1 MPWEKSF
8 DVDEVLDKATEVFW
22 SKGYEATSMSDLL
35 AATGINKGSL
45 YNTYKNKKNLFVM
58 GLLKYDRDHLRA
70 EVTKLKAIPD
80 PVAAIALMFDSMVDE
95 CAADKAHKG
104 CLIVNTA
111 LELPQHDSDVSDIV
125 KAAMADIE
133 RFFAEQII
141 RGQQSGQLSSDIDPA
156 SAAQALLSSVIA
168 IRVMSRGVFDASGL
182 SAIRTHALSVLSPP
196 Q

>member
-8 DVDEVLDKATEVFW
+8 DVDEILDKATRVFW

-70 EVTKLKAIPD
+70 TLAELESMSD
-80 PVAAIALMFDSMVDE
+80 PVAAIALLFDGMVDE
-95 CAADKAHKG
+95 CASDLERKG
-104 CLIVNTA
+104 CLLVNTA
-111 LELPQHDSDVSDIV
+111 LELPHHDADVADIV

-133 RFFAEQII
+133 RFFAAQIVM
-141 RGQQSGQLSSDIDPA
+141 GQQSGQLSADIDST

-182 SAIRTHALSVLSPP
+182 SAVRAHALSVLTPP